1 MGIMEFL
8 AHYVDYIIFAILGFM
23 SFLVVWFTIERLLF
37 YSKVKASDY
46 KSKALYEEALTK
58 NLTTL
63 YIVYSNAPYIGLLG
77 TVIGIM
83 ITFFDMSTA
92 SGIDTKAIMQG
103 LSLALK
109 ATATGLVVAV
119 PTLIIYNG
127 FVRKVDV
134 LLNRYDEVERCVSLD
149 ETG

>member
-8 AHYVDYIIFAILGFM
+8 ARYVDYIIFSILGFM
-23 SFLVVWFTIERLLF
+23 SFLVVWCSIERSLF
-37 YSKVKASDY
+37 YSKVKASNY

-63 YIVYSNAPYIGLLG
+63 YIIYSNAPYIGLLG

-92 SGIDTKAIMQG
+92 SGIDTKSIMEG

-109 ATATGLVVAV
+109 ATATGLIVAV

-134 LLNRYDEVERCVSLD
+134 LLNRYDEV
-149 ETG
+149 GK

>member
-134 LLNRYDEVERCVSLD
+134 LLNRYEEVK
-149 ETG
+149 

>member
-23 SFLVVWFTIERLLF
+23 SFLVVWFSIERLLF

-83 ITFFDMSTA
+83 ITFFDMSYKIPYFA
-92 SGIDTKAIMQG
+92 
-103 LSLALK
+103 
-109 ATATGLVVAV
+109 
-119 PTLIIYNG
+119 
-127 FVRKVDV
+127 
-134 LLNRYDEVERCVSLD
+134 
-149 ETG
+149 

>member
-23 SFLVVWFTIERLLF
+23 SFLVVWFSIERLLF

-127 FVRKVDV
+127 FIRKVDV
-134 LLNRYDEVERCVSLD
+134 LLNRYDEVK
-149 ETG
+149 

>member
-23 SFLVVWFTIERLLF
+23 SFLVVWFSIERLLF

-134 LLNRYDEVERCVSLD
+134 LLNRYDEVK
-149 ETG
+149 

>member
-8 AHYVDYIIFAILGFM
+8 ARYVDYIIFSILGFM
-23 SFLVVWFTIERLLF
+23 SFLVVWFSIERSLF
-37 YSKVKASDY
+37 YSKVRASNY

-63 YIVYSNAPYIGLLG
+63 YIIYSNAPYIGLLG

-92 SGIDTKAIMQG
+92 SGIDTKSIMEG

-109 ATATGLVVAV
+109 ATATGLIVAV

-134 LLNRYDEVERCVSLD
+134 LLNRYDEV
-149 ETG
+149 GK

>member
-8 AHYVDYIIFAILGFM
+8 ARYVDYIIFSILGFM
-23 SFLVVWFTIERLLF
+23 SFLVVWFSIERSLF
-37 YSKVKASDY
+37 YSKVKASNY

-63 YIVYSNAPYIGLLG
+63 YIIYSNAPYIGLLG

-92 SGIDTKAIMQG
+92 SGIDTKSIMEG

-109 ATATGLVVAV
+109 ATATGLIVAV

-134 LLNRYDEVERCVSLD
+134 LLNRYDEV
-149 ETG
+149 GK

>member
-1 MGIMEFL
+1 MGSMEFL
-8 AHYVDYIIFAILGFM
+8 ARYVDYIIFSILGFM
-23 SFLVVWFTIERLLF
+23 SFLVVWFSIERSLF
-37 YSKVKASDY
+37 YSKVKASNY

-63 YIVYSNAPYIGLLG
+63 YIIYSNAPYIGLLG

-92 SGIDTKAIMQG
+92 SGIDTKSIMEG

-109 ATATGLVVAV
+109 ATATGLIVAV

-134 LLNRYDEVERCVSLD
+134 LLNRYDEV
-149 ETG
+149 GK

>member
-8 AHYVDYIIFAILGFM
+8 ARYVDYIIFSILGFM
-23 SFLVVWFTIERLLF
+23 SFLVVWFSIERSLF
-37 YSKVKASDY
+37 YSKVKASNY

-63 YIVYSNAPYIGLLG
+63 YIIYSNAPYIGLLG

-92 SGIDTKAIMQG
+92 SGIDTKSIMEG

-109 ATATGLVVAV
+109 ATATGLIVAV

-134 LLNRYDEVERCVSLD
+134 LLNRYDEVK
-149 ETG
+149 

>member
-127 FVRKVDV
+127 FIRKVDV
-134 LLNRYDEVERCVSLD
+134 LLNRYDEVER
-149 ETG
+149 

>member
-23 SFLVVWFTIERLLF
+23 SFLVVWFSIERLLF
-37 YSKVKASDY
+37 YSKVKASNY

-77 TVIGIM
+77 TVVGIM

-127 FVRKVDV
+127 FIRKVDV
-134 LLNRYDEVERCVSLD
+134 LLNRYDEVK
-149 ETG
+149 

>member
-8 AHYVDYIIFAILGFM
+8 ARYVDYIIFSILGFM
-23 SFLVVWFTIERLLF
+23 SFLVVWFSIERSLF
-37 YSKVKASDY
+37 YSKVKASNY

-63 YIVYSNAPYIGLLG
+63 YIIYSNAPYIGLLG
-77 TVIGIM
+77 TVIGIL

-92 SGIDTKAIMQG
+92 SGIDTKSIMEG

-109 ATATGLVVAV
+109 ATATGLIVAV

-134 LLNRYDEVERCVSLD
+134 LLNRYDEV
-149 ETG
+149 GK

>member
-23 SFLVVWFTIERLLF
+23 SFLVVWFTIERMLF
-37 YSKVKASDY
+37 YSKVKASNY
-46 KSKALYEEALTK
+46 KSKALYEEALTR

-127 FVRKVDV
+127 FIRKVDV
-134 LLNRYDEVERCVSLD
+134 LLNRYDEVER
-149 ETG
+149 

>member
-23 SFLVVWFTIERLLF
+23 SFLVVWFTIERMLF
-37 YSKVKASDY
+37 YSKVKASNY

-134 LLNRYDEVERCVSLD
+134 LLNRYDEVK
-149 ETG
+149 

>member
-23 SFLVVWFTIERLLF
+23 SFLVVWFTIERMLF
-37 YSKVKASDY
+37 YSKVKASNY

-127 FVRKVDV
+127 FIRKVDV
-134 LLNRYDEVERCVSLD
+134 LLNRYDEVER
-149 ETG
+149 

>member
-23 SFLVVWFTIERLLF
+23 SFLVVWFSIERLLF

-127 FVRKVDV
+127 FIRKVDI
-134 LLNRYDEVERCVSLD
+134 LLNRYDEVER
-149 ETG
+149 

>member
-23 SFLVVWFTIERLLF
+23 SFLVVWFSIERMLF

-134 LLNRYDEVERCVSLD
+134 LLNRYDEVK
-149 ETG
+149 

>member
-23 SFLVVWFTIERLLF
+23 SFLVVWFTIERMLF

-134 LLNRYDEVERCVSLD
+134 LLNRYDEVER
-149 ETG
+149 

>member
-8 AHYVDYIIFAILGFM
+8 ARYVDYIIFSILGFM
-23 SFLVVWFTIERLLF
+23 SFLVVWFSIERSLF
-37 YSKVKASDY
+37 YSKVKASNY

-63 YIVYSNAPYIGLLG
+63 YIIYSNAPYIGLLG

-92 SGIDTKAIMQG
+92 SGIDTKSIMEG

-109 ATATGLVVAV
+109 ATATGLIVAV

-134 LLNRYDEVERCVSLD
+134 LLNRYDEVEK
-149 ETG
+149 

>member
-23 SFLVVWFTIERLLF
+23 SFLVVWFTIERMLF
-37 YSKVKASDY
+37 YSKVKASNY
-46 KSKALYEEALTK
+46 KSKALYEEALTR

-134 LLNRYDEVERCVSLD
+134 LLNRYDEVK
-149 ETG
+149 

>member
-109 ATATGLVVAV
+109 ATATGVVVAV

-134 LLNRYDEVERCVSLD
+134 LLNRYDEVK
-149 ETG
+149 

>member
-92 SGIDTKAIMQG
+92 SGINTKAIMQG

-134 LLNRYDEVERCVSLD
+134 LLNRYDEVK
-149 ETG
+149 

>member
-1 MGIMEFL
+1 MEFL
-8 AHYVDYIIFAILGFM
+8 KHNVDYVIIGILGLM
-23 SFLVVWFTIERLLF
+23 SFVVVWLTIERLIF
-37 YSKVKASDY
+37 YANVKFENY
-46 KSKALYEEALTK
+46 KNQDDFEESGTR

-134 LLNRYDEVERCVSLD
+134 LLNRYDEVER
-149 ETG
+149 

>member
-8 AHYVDYIIFAILGFM
+8 ARYVDYIIFSILGFM
-23 SFLVVWFTIERLLF
+23 SFLVVWFSIERSLF
-37 YSKVKASDY
+37 YSKVKASNY

-63 YIVYSNAPYIGLLG
+63 YIIYSNAPYIGLLG

-92 SGIDTKAIMQG
+92 SGIDTKSIMEG

-109 ATATGLVVAV
+109 ATATGLIVAV

-127 FVRKVDV
+127 FVRTVDV
-134 LLNRYDEVERCVSLD
+134 LLNRYDEV
-149 ETG
+149 GK

>member
-8 AHYVDYIIFAILGFM
+8 ARYVDYIIFSILGFM
-23 SFLVVWFTIERLLF
+23 SFLVVWFSIERSLF
-37 YSKVKASDY
+37 YSKVKASNY

-63 YIVYSNAPYIGLLG
+63 YIIYSNAPYIGLLG

-92 SGIDTKAIMQG
+92 SGIDTKSIMEG
-103 LSLALK
+103 LYINN
-109 ATATGLVVAV
+109 VA
-119 PTLIIYNG
+119 PPMIC
-127 FVRKVDV
+127 
-134 LLNRYDEVERCVSLD
+134 E
-149 ETG
+149 

>member
-23 SFLVVWFTIERLLF
+23 SFLVMWFSIERLLF

-134 LLNRYDEVERCVSLD
+134 LLNRYDEVK
-149 ETG
+149 

>member
-134 LLNRYDEVERCVSLD
+134 LLNRYDEVER
-149 ETG
+149 

>member
-8 AHYVDYIIFAILGFM
+8 ARYVDYIIFSILGFM
-23 SFLVVWFTIERLLF
+23 SFLVVWFSIERSLF
-37 YSKVKASDY
+37 YSKVKASNY

-58 NLTTL
+58 TLTTL
-63 YIVYSNAPYIGLLG
+63 YIIYSNAPYIGLLG

-92 SGIDTKAIMQG
+92 SGIDTKSIMEG

-109 ATATGLVVAV
+109 ATATGLIVAV

-134 LLNRYDEVERCVSLD
+134 LLNRYDEV
-149 ETG
+149 GK

>member
-23 SFLVVWFTIERLLF
+23 SFLVVWFSIERLLF

-46 KSKALYEEALTK
+46 KSKAIYEEALTK

-134 LLNRYDEVERCVSLD
+134 LLNRYDEVK
-149 ETG
+149 

>member
-1 MGIMEFL
+1 
-8 AHYVDYIIFAILGFM
+8 M
-23 SFLVVWFTIERLLF
+23 SFLVVWFSIERSLF
-37 YSKVKASDY
+37 YSKVKASNY

-63 YIVYSNAPYIGLLG
+63 YIIYSNAPYIGLLG

-92 SGIDTKAIMQG
+92 SGIDTKSIMEG

-109 ATATGLVVAV
+109 ATATGLIVAV

-134 LLNRYDEVERCVSLD
+134 LLNRYDEV
-149 ETG
+149 GK

>member
-8 AHYVDYIIFAILGFM
+8 ARYVDYIIFSILGFM
-23 SFLVVWFTIERLLF
+23 SFLVVWFSIERSLF
-37 YSKVKASDY
+37 YSKVKASNY

-63 YIVYSNAPYIGLLG
+63 YIIYSNAPYIGLLG

-92 SGIDTKAIMQG
+92 SGIDTKSIMEG

-109 ATATGLVVAV
+109 ATATGLIVAV
-119 PTLIIYNG
+119 PTLIIYHG

-134 LLNRYDEVERCVSLD
+134 LLNRYDEV
-149 ETG
+149 GK

>member
-23 SFLVVWFTIERLLF
+23 SFLVVWFSIERLLF
-37 YSKVKASDY
+37 YSKVKASNY

-134 LLNRYDEVERCVSLD
+134 LLNRYDEVER
-149 ETG
+149 

>member
-8 AHYVDYIIFAILGFM
+8 ARYVDYIIFLILGFM
-23 SFLVVWFTIERLLF
+23 SFLVVWFSIERSLF
-37 YSKVKASDY
+37 YSKVKASNY

-63 YIVYSNAPYIGLLG
+63 YIIYSNAPYIGLLG

-92 SGIDTKAIMQG
+92 SGIDTKSIMEG

-109 ATATGLVVAV
+109 ATATGLIVAV

-134 LLNRYDEVERCVSLD
+134 LLNRYDEV
-149 ETG
+149 GK